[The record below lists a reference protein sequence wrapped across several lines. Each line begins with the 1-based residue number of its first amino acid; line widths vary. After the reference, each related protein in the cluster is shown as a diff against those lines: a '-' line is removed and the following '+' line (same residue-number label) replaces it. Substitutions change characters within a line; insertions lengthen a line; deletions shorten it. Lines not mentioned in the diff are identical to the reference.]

1 MLEEMLDTIDY
12 PFKKDIE
19 QFKINISK
27 LRNKL
32 ESSYRIIDSSL
43 LKELESRIGSLEKKI
58 NSPLNKAVVTE
69 IRLELSLLD
78 KKIGELNAYFTMIN
92 KVKYISE
99 SLGTISK
106 ENLLECVG
114 MMTELIDELNRNELF
129 HLNSQSKK
137 VEMTYKVAYNLIK
150 KEILINHSS
159 LLLSAIKDD
168 EISSSYICRLIFSEI
183 KEIFDMT
190 CANPKAIKN
199 LETVL
204 SKITSNEIA
213 RVLDNEVIKSILLV
227 TDYEELKDSFLKEF
241 MGERGQL
248 EVELLKEKSTI
259 DDDISTAIEE
269 KKNKIL
275 ELKKKTKSIISPT
288 ILLLMVISAIAS
300 GVVSLNNIDKNKT
313 KYNTETLIYVDT
325 SDEIIRTTDVETK
338 LTDALHTEYN
348 LNGELFEFETKRT
361 LEICGETYFDE
372 NWHPLYTYTLYDVN
386 DYLFED
392 YSNYEKI
399 DESDLQDKII
409 ESGIKKGEPLFHSK
423 VEIKTQDTR
432 NKILDEDTIKSRK
445 FSIALLGFN
454 VILNFP
460 VQTYYLFSNLKKRFK
475 LKSLIKKNTP
485 KIESLINRCNDNKL
499 RISYLKELSN
509 QLKALS
515 QVESFTSEEV
525 ALLDVSEI
533 ESENNRLI
541 KKLHEDIVID

>member
-150 KEILINHSS
+150 KEVLINHSS

-300 GVVSLNNIDKNKT
+300 GVLTLNNIDKNKT

-348 LNGELFEFETKRT
+348 LNGEPFEFETKRT

>member
-78 KKIGELNAYFTMIN
+78 KKISELNAYFTMIN

-129 HLNSQSKK
+129 HLNSQGKK

>member
-78 KKIGELNAYFTMIN
+78 KKISELNAYFTMIN

-269 KKNKIL
+269 KKNKIS

-409 ESGIKKGEPLFHSK
+409 ESGIKKGEPLFRSK

>member
-58 NSPLNKAVVTE
+58 NAPLNKAVVTE

>member
-300 GVVSLNNIDKNKT
+300 GVLTLNNIDKNKT

-348 LNGELFEFETKRT
+348 LNGEPFEFETKRT

-409 ESGIKKGEPLFHSK
+409 ESGIKKGEPLFRSK

-525 ALLDVSEI
+525 ALLDVCEI

>member
-137 VEMTYKVAYNLIK
+137 IEMTYKVAYNLIK

-227 TDYEELKDSFLKEF
+227 TDYEELRDSFLKEF
-241 MGERGQL
+241 
-248 EVELLKEKSTI
+248 I
-259 DDDISTAIEE
+259 
-269 KKNKIL
+269 
-275 ELKKKTKSIISPT
+275 
-288 ILLLMVISAIAS
+288 
-300 GVVSLNNIDKNKT
+300 NIN
-313 KYNTETLIYVDT
+313 
-325 SDEIIRTTDVETK
+325 
-338 LTDALHTEYN
+338 
-348 LNGELFEFETKRT
+348 EF
-361 LEICGETYFDE
+361 
-372 NWHPLYTYTLYDVN
+372 
-386 DYLFED
+386 
-392 YSNYEKI
+392 
-399 DESDLQDKII
+399 
-409 ESGIKKGEPLFHSK
+409 
-423 VEIKTQDTR
+423 
-432 NKILDEDTIKSRK
+432 
-445 FSIALLGFN
+445 
-454 VILNFP
+454 
-460 VQTYYLFSNLKKRFK
+460 
-475 LKSLIKKNTP
+475 
-485 KIESLINRCNDNKL
+485 
-499 RISYLKELSN
+499 
-509 QLKALS
+509 
-515 QVESFTSEEV
+515 
-525 ALLDVSEI
+525 
-533 ESENNRLI
+533 
-541 KKLHEDIVID
+541 

>member
-409 ESGIKKGEPLFHSK
+409 ESGIKKGEPLFRSK

>member
-515 QVESFTSEEV
+515 QVESFTSEEM

>member
-409 ESGIKKGEPLFHSK
+409 ESGIKKGEPLFRSK

-445 FSIALLGFN
+445 FSIAILGFN

>member
-1 MLEEMLDTIDY
+1 MLEEMLDTIEY